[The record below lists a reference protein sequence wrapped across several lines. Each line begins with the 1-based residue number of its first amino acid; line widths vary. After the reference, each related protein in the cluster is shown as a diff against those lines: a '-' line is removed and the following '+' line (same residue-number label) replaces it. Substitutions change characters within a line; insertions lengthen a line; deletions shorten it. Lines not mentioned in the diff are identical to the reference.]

1 MRLRWIGSGL
11 VGLASLGCVAA
22 DYPGRPSPREL
33 IQDLML
39 PETPTATRMQRGDD
53 QPILLAQGP
62 PPVTAPT
69 APPIALPVPPPVA
82 GGLVPPP
89 PTVGGMQQVSMKSA
103 RTQRAN
109 VRAWVNGRPIFDDEV
124 LLSLELGGGFRD
136 PSPEKITAAYNQV
149 LTSIVEMEVAYQ
161 DAVNKLQKGN
171 PRALEKLKEATEQE
185 FDKQARQ
192 IRKAIP
198 EDKFREL
205 APTLR
210 RQLERQFIG
219 TEYLRSRIFP
229 AINSISHQDVA
240 EEYNSHKNEYM
251 KTASVEWSHV
261 FIGVGAQRPTQ
272 AAARQFAEQLLEQ
285 VRRGKPLATLSQHDD
300 GDSKT
305 RKGKGFGNRAG
316 EIKPAELE
324 QYLFKMTK
332 DQAGLLELSTGV
344 HLFQLVSR
352 DEGGLQPLNEALQG
366 QIRGK
371 LRNQIFE
378 REMKRVV
385 RDLKSRAVIE
395 IEKGI

>member
-1 MRLRWIGSGL
+1 MRLRWIGGGL
-11 VGLASLGCVAA
+11 VGLVSLGCVAA

-33 IQDLML
+33 IRDLML
-39 PETPTATRMQRGDD
+39 PEEPTATRMQRGDD
-53 QPILLAQGP
+53 KPILLAQAPTPAATSALPPITLPAP
-62 PPVTAPT
+62 PPVP
-69 APPIALPVPPPVA
+69 
-82 GGLVPPP
+82 GLIPPP
-89 PTVGGMQQVSMKSA
+89 PSIGGMQQASMKSV

-136 PSPEKITAAYNQV
+136 PTADKITAAYNQV

-171 PRALEKLKEATEQE
+171 PRALEKLKEAVDQE
-185 FDKQARQ
+185 FEKQARQ
-192 IRKAIP
+192 IRKAVP

-219 TEYLRSRIFP
+219 TEYLRSRIFTHV
-229 AINSISHQDVA
+229 NSISHQDVA

-251 KTASVEWSHV
+251 KAASVEWSHV

-285 VRRGKPLATLSQHDD
+285 VRRGKPLATLVEHDD

-305 RKGKGFGNRAG
+305 RKGQGFGNRAG

-344 HLFQLVSR
+344 HLFQLVKR
-352 DEGGLQPLNEALQG
+352 DEGGLQPLNEALQA
-366 QIRGK
+366 QIRNK
-371 LRNQIFE
+371 LRNQIFD
-378 REMKRVV
+378 REMKRVI